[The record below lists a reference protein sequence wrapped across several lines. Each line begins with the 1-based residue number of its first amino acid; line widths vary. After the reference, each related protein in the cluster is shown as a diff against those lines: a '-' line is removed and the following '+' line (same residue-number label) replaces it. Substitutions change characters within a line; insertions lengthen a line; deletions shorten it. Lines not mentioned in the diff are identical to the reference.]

1 MSEKSEQ
8 TISEEKVR
16 EEHLAEVN
24 PTAHWAY
31 MLGVLLVSTLVM
43 VVFIALLAGG
53 S

>member
-24 PTAHWAY
+24 ATAHWLY
-31 MLGVLLVSTLVM
+31 LFGVVVASTLVM
-43 VVFIALLAGG
+43 IVFIALLAGG